1 MNSDN
6 IKSLTVRGY
15 NRATKLF
22 KLKIDFNEDDS
33 GNTPQSQ
40 KIDLDWNNIIAAF
53 KHVKKELNNDIYRK
67 LIYTLCTSIVVK
79 DKHYRTTKEFLFGVP
94 CKKNNRKIN
103 DVQAV
108 LNYLLVMKQDKH
120 DSQAVDCIFKHAFNM
135 FE

>member
-53 KHVKKELNNDIYRK
+53 KHVFYD
-67 LIYTLCTSIVVK
+67 
-79 DKHYRTTKEFLFGVP
+79 G
-94 CKKNNRKIN
+94 KNIIKRIW
-103 DVQAV
+103 
-108 LNYLLVMKQDKH
+108 
-120 DSQAVDCIFKHAFNM
+120 
-135 FE
+135 